1 MSAVEIRD
9 GEYRAMIILDTLPE
23 LPMPNI
29 RKIFKLMKHAPGW
42 DDAIENRLAEEQT
55 ADFLK
60 AAVTDSEASWKQ
72 ASSDYMHMWSLHTD
86 RTTQANNRRLM
97 ADVRRTK
104 NRHDR
109 FVRIQTI
116 FNET

>member
-1 MSAVEIRD
+1 VSTVEIRD
-9 GEYRAMIILDTLPE
+9 GEYCAVIILDTLAE

-42 DDAIENRLAEEQT
+42 DDSLKNQLAEEQI

-60 AAVTDSEASWKQ
+60 ASVTDSEASWKQ
-72 ASSDYMHMWSLHTD
+72 ASSIYTRMWRFSME
-86 RTTQANNRRLM
+86 RASQANNRRLL

-104 NRHDR
+104 ARHDR